1 MSWVDYAIFAILG
14 LSALVGIIRG
24 FVREVLSLVVWVLSF
39 WIALNYASKLDGL
52 FADHIAMSS
61 MRLAVAFAALFLA
74 TFILGGIFKYLISS
88 WVRKSVI
95 SSTDRSVGM
104 LFGLVRGVLV
114 VSVLVV
120 VIGVTP
126 LVQAQWWKTSAFV
139 DYFQGMV
146 LWVRD
151 WLPHGVA
158 RSFIDGLKR

>member
-14 LSALVGIIRG
+14 FSALVGIIRG
-24 FVREVLSLVVWVLSF
+24 FVREVLSLAVWVLSF
-39 WIALNYASKLDGL
+39 WIALNYSSKLNGL
-52 FADHIAMSS
+52 FADHIAVSS
-61 MRLAVAFAALFLA
+61 IRLAVAFAALFLA
-74 TFILGGIFKYLISS
+74 TFILGSIFKYLISS
-88 WVRKSVI
+88 LVRKSVI
-95 SSTDRSVGM
+95 SSMDRSVGM

-146 LWVRD
+146 LWARD
-151 WLPHGVA
+151 WLPQGIA